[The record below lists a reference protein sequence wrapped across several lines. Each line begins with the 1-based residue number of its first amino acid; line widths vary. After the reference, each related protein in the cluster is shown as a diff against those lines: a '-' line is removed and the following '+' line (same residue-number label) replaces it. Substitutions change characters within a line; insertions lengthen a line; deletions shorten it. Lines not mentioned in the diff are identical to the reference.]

1 MEELRAWILRKQRTA
16 KLTNAQVRSSP
27 FCSNFAYCFCIFIT
41 MDSSNAIYALLYAC
55 FAQTRYMLYQIGLVE
70 DEVDEKQHLISG
82 TTGPKGF

>member
-1 MEELRAWILRKQRTA
+1 
-16 KLTNAQVRSSP
+16 
-27 FCSNFAYCFCIFIT
+27 

-70 DEVDEKQHLISG
+70 DEVGEKQHLISG

>member
-1 MEELRAWILRKQRTA
+1 
-16 KLTNAQVRSSP
+16 
-27 FCSNFAYCFCIFIT
+27 

-82 TTGPKGF
+82 TTGPKGFWKLCNNLLNCVCFFQTRIGEKN